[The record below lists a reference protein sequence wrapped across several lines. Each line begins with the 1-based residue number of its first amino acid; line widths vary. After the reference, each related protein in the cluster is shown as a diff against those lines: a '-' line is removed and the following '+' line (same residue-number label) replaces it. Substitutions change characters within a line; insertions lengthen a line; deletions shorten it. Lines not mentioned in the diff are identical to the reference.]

1 MTVLSIKP
9 IFQQKCEYADLEYL
23 SEAIYEELS
32 KYSVDNINNMDMV
45 DLVTGEF
52 EVVVNWKRR

>member
-23 SEAIYEELS
+23 SEAIYEHLARFV
-32 KYSVDNINNMDMV
+32 VDNINNVDME
-45 DLVTGEF
+45 DLVLGEF
-52 EVVVNWKRR
+52 EVLINWRKR